1 MDINFKSNIDE
12 VVQAISGTWDISKS
26 DDGWTCLEQGKSRLF
41 NKMLDG
47 SSPLPNTF
55 IDRRNDITPYLVFH
69 KDSVEGGVI
78 TLQDTAITANGLVLI
93 LQF

>member
-26 DDGWTCLEQGKSRLF
+26 DDGWTCLEQGKARLF
-41 NKMLDG
+41 KKMLDG

-55 IDRRNDITPYLVFH
+55 IDRRNEITPYLVFH
-69 KDSVEGGVI
+69 KDSVEGAVL
-78 TLQDTAITANGLVLI
+78 TLQDTAITANRLCIIIEL
-93 LQF
+93 